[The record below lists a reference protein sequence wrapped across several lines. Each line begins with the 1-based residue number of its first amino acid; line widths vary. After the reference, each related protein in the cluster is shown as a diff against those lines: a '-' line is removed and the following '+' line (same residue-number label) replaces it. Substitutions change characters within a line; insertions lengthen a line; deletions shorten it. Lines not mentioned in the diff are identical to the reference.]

1 MKKYIKFVGNNVPA
15 GAEGTT
21 DANFQNFPISAD
33 NIFSI
38 EMAGENAETTLGYD
52 QTLVWYKSTDDSS
65 SHTDLQYV
73 TITHAF
79 DVGDTKV
86 GTAGTPNTTD
96 ASANTGTALVD
107 ASGDFVNNGVAAG
120 DTVVLLDGA
129 NSVTT
134 TVTSVTNATTLVVG
148 AAIGNSASYVITTAS
163 SMGQMTKALQDVWM
177 KVSGYHWRDNVI
189 DFEPPIAITSII
201 PNGAWAP

>member
-1 MKKYIKFVGNNVPA
+1 MKKYIRFVGANVPA

-21 DANFQNFPISAD
+21 DANYQNFPIKAD

-38 EMAGENAETTLGYD
+38 ELAGENADATLGYD
-52 QTLVWYKSTDDSS
+52 QTIVWYKSTDDSS
-65 SHTDLQYV
+65 SHNLKRYV

-86 GTAGTPNTTD
+86 GTAATPNTTD
-96 ASANTGTALVD
+96 ASGNTGTALVD
-107 ASGDFVNNGVAAG
+107 AGGDFVNNGVAAG

-129 NSVTT
+129 SSVTT

-163 SMGQMTKALQDVWM
+163 SMGQMTKALQDAWM
-177 KVSGYHWRDNVI
+177 KVSGSHWRDNSI
-189 DFEPPIAITSII
+189 DFEPPIAVTSIL
-201 PNGAWAP
+201 PNGPWAP